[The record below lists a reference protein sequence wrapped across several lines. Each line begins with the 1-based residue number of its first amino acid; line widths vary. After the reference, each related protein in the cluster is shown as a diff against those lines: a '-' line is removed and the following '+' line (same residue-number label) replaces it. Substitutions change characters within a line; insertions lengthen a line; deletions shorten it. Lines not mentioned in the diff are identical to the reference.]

1 MFYYFTLSCFKSLN
15 VMCIGVL
22 PTCEGV
28 RSPKNG
34 VTDICKLPRGCWE
47 SNQGPLEEAASAL
60 NH

>member
-1 MFYYFTLSCFKSLN
+1 MCVYTHYY